1 MYDCYAPLA
10 GCIEY
15 FTADRAKLYD
25 TVVKSIQV
33 FLTNGDVEIHNIA
46 IERCFR
52 HIVMGRR
59 NWGKA
64 GSHEAAE
71 NLAFMYSLYES
82 CKMNNLNF
90 GRYIEDILTRMKD
103 GDKDYKSML
112 PCYYVEKFDEVKEC
126 A

>member
-1 MYDCYAPLA
+1 MNYLFY
-10 GCIEY
+10 IERVANEKNKRGKARME
-15 FTADRAKLYD
+15 FRLQFSRS
-25 TVVKSIQV
+25 VVQSIMKALQRMK
-33 FLTNGDVEIHNIA
+33 DENIA

-52 HIVMGRR
+52 HIAMGRR

-82 CKMNNLNF
+82 CKMNNLKF
-90 GRYIEDILTRMKD
+90 GRYIEDILTRIKD

-112 PCYYVEKFDEVKEC
+112 PCYYVEV
-126 A
+126 